1 MMRSSL
7 QVMHTMNSTEQNR
20 QERLMNEKI
29 YKTMTTVG
37 AGNIVLGVIMIVT
50 GIAAGV
56 ITIVGGARLLK
67 NKSGLTF

>member
-1 MMRSSL
+1 
-7 QVMHTMNSTEQNR
+7 
-20 QERLMNEKI
+20 MNEKI

-50 GIAAGV
+50 GIVAGV

>member
-1 MMRSSL
+1 MMRSSPQL
-7 QVMHTMNSTEQNR
+7 MHTMNSTEQNR

>member
-1 MMRSSL
+1 
-7 QVMHTMNSTEQNR
+7 
-20 QERLMNEKI
+20 MNEKI
-29 YKTMTTVG
+29 YKMMTTVG

>member
-1 MMRSSL
+1 
-7 QVMHTMNSTEQNR
+7 
-20 QERLMNEKI
+20 MNEKI
-29 YKTMTTVG
+29 YKAMTTVG